1 MHYGSKRN
9 LNEYGGTVIRI
20 DSLPVDYTAKFTV
33 DGKNWRF
40 NLSWIQGQDQGS
52 STVRVK

>member
-9 LNEYGGTVIRI
+9 LNEYGGPVIRI